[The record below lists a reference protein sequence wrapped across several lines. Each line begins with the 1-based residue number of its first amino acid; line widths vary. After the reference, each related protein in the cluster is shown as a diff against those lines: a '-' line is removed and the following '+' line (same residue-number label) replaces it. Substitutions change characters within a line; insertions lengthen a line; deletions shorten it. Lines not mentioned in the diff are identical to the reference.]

1 MSPMQPTPARRRGFD
16 AAELD
21 LALMDEARMRAAR
34 STDRSRQV
42 GCVIATVCGHILAEG
57 WNTVP
62 NGCAHTEARHARP
75 AKYAWTEHA
84 ERNAIY
90 QAAREGIPLRNAVA
104 YVPWYPC
111 ADCAR
116 GLIQA
121 GIARLVAQAPDF
133 EDPKW
138 GADFR
143 MVEEMLAEAGISVTL
158 LPDRVSSGSTTDTSS
173 TVVPA

>member
-1 MSPMQPTPARRRGFD
+1 MSPMQPTPPRRRGFD

-21 LALMDEARMRAAR
+21 LALMDEARIRAAR
-34 STDRSRQV
+34 STYRSRQV
-42 GCVIATVCGHILAEG
+42 GCVIATACGHILAEG

-62 NGCAHTEARHARP
+62 NGCVHTEARHARP
-75 AKYAWTEHA
+75 AKYVWTERA

-90 QAAREGIPLRNAVA
+90 QAAREGVPLRIAVA
-104 YVPWYPC
+104 YVPSYPC

-116 GLIQA
+116 GLIHA
-121 GIARLVAQAPDF
+121 GIARLVAHEPDF

-143 MVEEMLAEAGISVTL
+143 MVEEMLVEAGVSVSL
-158 LPDRVSSGSTTDTSS
+158 LPDEAAGAQAATAEREV
-173 TVVPA
+173 A